1 VKKKK
6 YDRLKKEC
14 FEYLKEVFAPEERIF
29 VFGEGNLNARIMLVG
44 EAPGEEETVQQRPFV
59 GKAGKILNMFIETLG
74 VGRDEMYVTNIVKF
88 RTVKKN
94 ENTGRLSNR
103 PPRRQEVSLCMPFLL
118 REIQLVL
125 PRVVVSLGNTALQ
138 ALSSNVRAAIGKEHA
153 KTANMTLPGGETVCL
168 FPLYHPASV
177 IYNRSLA
184 GVYEDDLKKLGRL
197 MRERLDR
204 GTP

>member
-1 VKKKK
+1 MKKKK

-14 FEYLKEVFAPEERIF
+14 FEYIRDVFAPEERIP
-29 VFGEGNLNARIMLVG
+29 VFGEGNLDARILLVG

-74 VGRDEMYVTNIVKF
+74 VGRGELYVTNVVKF

-103 PPRRQEVSLCMPFLL
+103 PPTRQEVNLCMPFLL
-118 REIQLVL
+118 REIELVL
-125 PRVVVSLGNTALQ
+125 PDVVVSLGNTALQ

-153 KTANMTLPGGETVCL
+153 KIANMTLPAGQAVFL
-168 FPLYHPASV
+168 FPLYHPASI

-184 GVYEDDLKKLGRL
+184 RVYEDDLQKLGRFL
-197 MRERLDR
+197 QAHLFTDAK
-204 GTP
+204 